1 MALGEELELA
11 GEVRDVG
18 SQGSKRLSCDVLEQ
32 EFARRQSWWWAM
44 RDAAVDGGMKI
55 VGPWN
60 LLVFIISD
68 TWPVTTLRD
77 TVVRG
82 WLPGEDFKLREELLG
97 LA

>member
-1 MALGEELELA
+1 MGE
-11 GEVRDVG
+11 
-18 SQGSKRLSCDVLEQ
+18 
-32 EFARRQSWWWAM
+32 
-44 RDAAVDGGMKI
+44 AAVDRRMKI

-82 WLPGEDFKLREELLG
+82 WLPGEDLKLGEKLLR

>member
-1 MALGEELELA
+1 MGE
-11 GEVRDVG
+11 
-18 SQGSKRLSCDVLEQ
+18 
-32 EFARRQSWWWAM
+32 
-44 RDAAVDGGMKI
+44 AAVDTGLKK

-82 WLPGEDFKLREELLG
+82 WLPGEDFKLGEELLS